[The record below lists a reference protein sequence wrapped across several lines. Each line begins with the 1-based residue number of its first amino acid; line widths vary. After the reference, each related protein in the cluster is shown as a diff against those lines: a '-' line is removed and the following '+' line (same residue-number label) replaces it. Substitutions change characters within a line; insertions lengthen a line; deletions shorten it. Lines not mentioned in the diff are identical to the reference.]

1 MRIILNLNAMLNKP
15 PRIITLTFVLLF
27 IILFF
32 YGIILAKG
40 FLSTLILGV
49 IFSYLIFPLVNFLEK
64 KAHFPRALANLISI
78 LLLLGV
84 LSMVIFIMYRNFG
97 RITQDMPA
105 LVQQAHHNIDQL
117 GEFIESTF
125 GYTVQSQ
132 NLLIH
137 DSVNNMFN
145 TSSEFTKSVFK
156 GTTSTLFTL
165 GLMPVFMFYMLYYR
179 EKFYK
184 FILMAVPSEREED
197 ARQIIRRI
205 SHVTPRY
212 VGGVFTV
219 VLILSVLN
227 SFGLWIVGVK
237 YAILFG
243 IISALFNLIPY
254 FGTWIG
260 ASIPF
265 TFALLTGDSPHL
277 ALGVIIL
284 FVIIQFTENNIL
296 TPNITGSYVNLNPFV
311 TILLIIIGGTVWG
324 IIGMFV
330 VVPVAAM
337 LKIIFDHSKSM
348 KPYGYLIGADMENRK
363 KAVWRQKLIVKSKRT
378 INRF

>member
-1 MRIILNLNAMLNKP
+1 MLTKP
-15 PRIITLTFVLLF
+15 PKIITLTFVLLF

-32 YGIILAKG
+32 YGIIVAKG
-40 FLSTLILGV
+40 FLSTLVLGV
-49 IFSYLIFPLVNFLEK
+49 IFSYLVYPLVHFLET
-64 KAHFPRALANLISI
+64 KAKFPRVLANLLSII
-78 LLLLGV
+78 LLLGI
-84 LSMVIFIMYRNFG
+84 LSFVMFLVYKNIG
-97 RITQDMPA
+97 RITADMPA
-105 LVQQAHHNIDQL
+105 LIAKAHHNIDQL
-117 GEFIESTF
+117 GAFIENSL
-125 GYTVQSQ
+125 GYTIETQKQMVHDTIN
-132 NLLIH
+132 NL
-137 DSVNNMFN
+137 FN
-145 TSSEFTKSVFK
+145 VSSNFSKSVFK
-156 GTTSTLFTL
+156 GTTNTVFVL
-165 GLMPVFMFYMLYYR
+165 GLMPVFMFYMLYFR

-184 FILMAVPSEREED
+184 FIIMAVPAEKEED
-197 ARQIIRRI
+197 ARDIIKKI
-205 SHVTPRY
+205 SFVTPRY

-219 VLILSVLN
+219 VLILTVLN

-265 TFALLTGDSPHL
+265 TFALLTGESPNL

-284 FVIIQFTENNIL
+284 FIIRQFTENNIL

-337 LKIIFDHSKSM
+337 VKIIFDHSKTM

-363 KAVWRQKLIVKSKRT
+363 KALWRQKLIIKSKRT
-378 INRF
+378 IGMR

>member
-1 MRIILNLNAMLNKP
+1 MVYKT
-15 PRIITLTFVLLF
+15 PRIVLLTFVLLF

-32 YGIILAKG
+32 YGLIIAKG

-49 IFSYLIFPLVNFLEK
+49 IFSYLIYPLVVFLEK
-64 KAHFPRALANLISI
+64 KARFPRVLANLVSI
-78 LLLLGV
+78 LLLLGILTLIAFV
-84 LSMVIFIMYRNFG
+84 MYRNVG

-105 LVQQAHHNIDQL
+105 LIEQAHRNIDQL
-117 GEFIESTF
+117 GVFIESTF

-145 TSSEFTKSVFK
+145 TSSAFSKSVFK
-156 GTTSTLFTL
+156 GTTNTLFTL
-165 GLMPVFMFYMLYYR
+165 GLMPVFMFYMLLYR
-179 EKFYK
+179 EKLYK
-184 FILMAVPSEREED
+184 FIIMAVPAEREED
-197 ARQIIRRI
+197 ARQVIKRI
-205 SHVTPRY
+205 AHVTPRY

-219 VLILSVLN
+219 VLILTVLN

-277 ALGVIIL
+277 AFGVLIL

-337 LKIIFDHSKSM
+337 LKIIFDHSRSM
-348 KPYGYLIGADMENRK
+348 KSLGYLIGADTENRK
-363 KAVWRQKLIVKSKRT
+363 KAVWRQKLIIRSKRT
-378 INRF
+378 MGMR

>member
-1 MRIILNLNAMLNKP
+1 MLNKP
-15 PRIITLTFVLLF
+15 PWIVTATFVILF

-32 YGIILAKG
+32 YGIIVAKS
-40 FLSTLILGV
+40 FLSTLILGM
-49 IFSYLIFPLVNFLEK
+49 IFSYMVFPLVKFLEK
-64 KAHFPRALANLISI
+64 KASFPPILANLVSI
-78 LLLLGV
+78 ILLLGV
-84 LSMVIFIMYRNFG
+84 LSLAMFILYRNILL
-97 RITQDMPA
+97 ITEDMPA
-105 LVQQAHHNIDQL
+105 LLEKAHYNIDQL
-117 GEFIESTF
+117 GVFIEKHF
-125 GYTVQSQ
+125 GYTVESQ
-132 NLLIH
+132 NLLFH
-137 DSVNNMFN
+137 DTINNIFN
-145 TSSEFTKSVFK
+145 VSGNFSKSVFK
-156 GTTSTLFTL
+156 GTTHTVFTL

-179 EKFYK
+179 NKFYK
-184 FILMAVPSEREED
+184 FIIMAVPAEKEDD
-197 ARQIIRRI
+197 ARSIIKRI
-205 SHVTPRY
+205 SLITPRY

-219 VLILSVLN
+219 VLVLCVLN

-265 TFALLTGDSPHL
+265 TFALLTGDSPQL

-296 TPNITGSYVNLNPFV
+296 TPNITGSYVNLNPLF
-311 TILLIIIGGTVWG
+311 TILLIIIGGSVWG

-337 LKIIFDHSKSM
+337 MKIIFDYSRSL
-348 KPYGYLIGADMENRK
+348 KPYAYLIGADDENRK
-363 KAVWRQKLIVKSKRT
+363 KAVWRQKLIIKSKRT
-378 INRF
+378 IRRM

>member
-1 MRIILNLNAMLNKP
+1 MLNKP
-15 PRIITLTFVLLF
+15 PRIVTLTFVLLF

-32 YGIILAKG
+32 YGIIVAKG
-40 FLSTLILGV
+40 FLSTLILGM

-64 KAHFPRALANLISI
+64 KAHFPRVLANMLSII
-78 LLLLGV
+78 LLLGILTLV
-84 LSMVIFIMYRNFG
+84 AFIMYRNIG

-105 LVQQAHHNIDQL
+105 LVEQAHHNIDQL
-117 GEFIESTF
+117 GAFIESTF

-132 NLLIH
+132 NTMIH
-137 DSVNNMFN
+137 ESVNNMFN
-145 TSSEFTKSVFK
+145 TSSNFTKSVFK

-165 GLMPVFMFYMLYYR
+165 GLMPVFMFYMLFYR

-184 FILMAVPSEREED
+184 FILMAVPAEKED
-197 ARQIIRRI
+197 DAVQIIRKI

-219 VLILSVLN
+219 VIILTVLN

-265 TFALLTGDSPHL
+265 TFALLTGETPHL
-277 ALGVIIL
+277 ALGVIVL
-284 FVIIQFTENNIL
+284 FVIIQF
-296 TPNITGSYVNLNPFV
+296 
-311 TILLIIIGGTVWG
+311 LL
-324 IIGMFV
+324 
-330 VVPVAAM
+330 AA
-337 LKIIFDHSKSM
+337 
-348 KPYGYLIGADMENRK
+348 
-363 KAVWRQKLIVKSKRT
+363 
-378 INRF
+378 

>member
-1 MRIILNLNAMLNKP
+1 MLNKP

-32 YGIILAKG
+32 YGIIVAKG

-49 IFSYLIFPLVNFLEK
+49 IFSYLIFPLVVFFEK
-64 KAHFPRALANLISI
+64 KAHFPRVLANLLSII
-78 LLLLGV
+78 LLLGI
-84 LSMVIFIMYRNFG
+84 LSLVVFIMYRNFG
-97 RITQDMPA
+97 RITQDMPD
-105 LVQQAHHNIDQL
+105 LVQQAHRNIDQL
-117 GEFIESTF
+117 GVFIESTF
-125 GYTVQSQ
+125 GYTIQSQ

-137 DSVNNMFN
+137 ESVNNMFN
-145 TSSEFTKSVFK
+145 TSSNFTQSVFK
-156 GTTSTLFTL
+156 GTTTTLFTL

-184 FILMAVPSEREED
+184 FILMAVPSDREED
-197 ARQIIRRI
+197 ATNIIRRI
-205 SHVTPRY
+205 THVTPRY
-212 VGGVFTV
+212 IGGVFTV
-219 VLILSVLN
+219 VIILTVLN

-265 TFALLTGDSPHL
+265 TFALLTGDSPNL

-296 TPNITGSYVNLNPFV
+296 TPNITGSYVNLNPFI

-330 VVPVAAM
+330 VVPIAAM
-337 LKIIFDHSKSM
+337 LKIVFDHSKSM
-348 KPYGYLIGADMENRK
+348 KSVGYLIGADMEKRK
-363 KAVWRQKLIVKSKRT
+363 KAVWRQKLIIKSKRT
-378 INRF
+378 IRKF